1 MLFGGVS
8 SFIYM
13 QLFMLHVFTTSFLA
27 VIFNFIFCI
36 HIGDRYWRYD
46 VAVVIRK
53 NKYMID
59 SIGNKHRLE
68 IGILEIAMAII

>member
-1 MLFGGVS
+1 MMFGGVS

-13 QLFMLHVFTTSFLA
+13 HLFTFHVFTTSCPLF
-27 VIFNFIFCI
+27 IFNFIFCI

-53 NKYMID
+53 KKCMID
-59 SIGNKHRLE
+59 NIGNTYKLE
-68 IGILEIAMAII
+68 IGILEMAMAII